1 MTSKAWWREAVVYRI
16 YVRSFADANGDGKGD
31 LAGIQ
36 SRIPYLSDLGVD
48 AIWLTPFYPSPQ
60 EDHGYDVAD
69 FMNVEPTYGTLDDFD
84 AMLKTAHDHK
94 IKVIIDI
101 VPNHSSDQ
109 HEWFQAALRA
119 APGSKERDR
128 YMFRDGK
135 GPDGSLPPNNWQS
148 VFGGPA
154 WHRVTEA
161 NGELGQWYLHIF
173 AVGQPDFNWRNEEV
187 REHFRQVLRFWLDR
201 GVDGFRIDV
210 AHGMIKEDGLPDEI
224 KHEHGLFDEERT
236 PYWDQ
241 PEVHE
246 IYRDWNRI
254 FAEYDG
260 DRVTVAEAWVPST
273 ERLAAYIR
281 PDELSMAFNFD
292 FLQCT
297 WDAAVVRKVVDNTLE
312 ELNKIGAAKTWVMN
326 NHDVVRSV
334 DRLDLGLVGGKGGT
348 TLLRQGDP
356 SKLDVD
362 RGRQRAVAMALFMLA
377 LPGGAYIYQGEELAL
392 PEVRDL
398 PESAL
403 QDPTWFQTNGVDR
416 GRDGCRVPIPWTTNA
431 AGGFGFAN
439 DTALNPNQTW
449 LPQSPWMGQYAV
461 DTQQQVPGSALEVYR
476 SALAIRRKELGEG
489 ELEWLHWDKDVLAF
503 ARGNGFV
510 CVTNFGTKPFDIPV
524 ANSVLVAS
532 TNIDNG
538 QLPANSS
545 AWIRV

>member
-1 MTSKAWWREAVVYRI
+1 MTSKAWWREAVVYQI

-84 AMLKTAHDHK
+84 AMLKTAHDHD

-297 WDAAVVRKVVDNTLE
+297 WDAAVVRKVVDNTLV
-312 ELNKIGAAKTWVMN
+312 ELDKIGAAKTWVMN

-416 GRDGCRVPIPWTTNA
+416 GRDGCRVPIPWTMNA

-461 DTQQQVPGSALEVYR
+461 DTQQHVPFSALEVYR

-489 ELEWLHWDKDVLAF
+489 ELEWLHWGADVLAF
-503 ARGNGFV
+503 SRGDGFV